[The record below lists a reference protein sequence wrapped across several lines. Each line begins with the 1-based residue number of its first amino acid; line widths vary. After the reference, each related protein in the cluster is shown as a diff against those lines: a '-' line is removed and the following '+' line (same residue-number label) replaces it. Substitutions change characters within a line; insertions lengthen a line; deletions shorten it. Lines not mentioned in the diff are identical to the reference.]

1 LRLRSVAD
9 FSAERIKEK
18 ARTGQRRTA
27 AGQ

>member
-1 LRLRSVAD
+1 MAD

-27 AGQ
+27 AGQLKITA